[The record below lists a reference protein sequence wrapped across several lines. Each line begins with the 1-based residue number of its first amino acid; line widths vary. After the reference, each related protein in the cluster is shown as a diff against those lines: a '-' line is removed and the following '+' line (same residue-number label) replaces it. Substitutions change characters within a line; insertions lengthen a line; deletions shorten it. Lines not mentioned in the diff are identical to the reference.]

1 MMKKLI
7 LLACISISSTAC
19 AEIEKNK
26 IAPTY
31 SVENETKS
39 FFVEPV
45 TLEKQ
50 EQVKT
55 LLDKKWYFE
64 ESLLKEGS
72 PNKVVTNCNGLSNAL
87 DEGFNAFSYREQKVI
102 KAMNKACLIW
112 SNMGELSASA
122 TSYLSDFKHDSAL
135 AKKMPAELALI
146 ISNDDERRLAKASSW
161 EEMSHIKKVET
172 LNKDKAVYYDN
183 SGGIQKLA
191 VMAKGDYNND
201 GIEDMVLY
209 MVNTLEEGNY
219 SSTYGYVV
227 TRLAADAPY
236 TLIKQF

>member
-19 AEIEKNK
+19 TEIEKNK

-31 SVENETKS
+31 SVENETKGY
-39 FFVEPV
+39 FGEPV
-45 TLEKQ
+45 TLENQ
-50 EQVKT
+50 EQVKA
-55 LLDKKWYFE
+55 LIDKKWYFE
-64 ESLLKEGS
+64 ETLLKDGS
-72 PNKVVTNCNGLSNAL
+72 PNKVVTSCNGLSSAL
-87 DEGFNAFSYREQKVI
+87 DEGFNVLSYRYQNAI
-102 KAMNKACLIW
+102 KAMNKVCVIW
-112 SNMGELSASA
+112 AHMGELNASD
-122 TSYLSDFKHDSAL
+122 TSFLSDFKHDSAM
-135 AKKMPAELALI
+135 AKQMPPELALI

-161 EEMSHIKKVET
+161 EEMSHIKKMES
-172 LNKDKAVYYDN
+172 LNKDQAIYYDN
-183 SGGIQKLA
+183 SGGIQKLT

-209 MVNTLEEGNY
+209 MDNSVEEGSY
-219 SSTYGYVV
+219 GSTYGYVL